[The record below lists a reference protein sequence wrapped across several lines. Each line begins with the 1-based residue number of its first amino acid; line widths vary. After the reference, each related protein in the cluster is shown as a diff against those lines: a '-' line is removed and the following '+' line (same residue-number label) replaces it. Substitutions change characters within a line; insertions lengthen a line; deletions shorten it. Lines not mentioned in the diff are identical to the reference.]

1 MNKNWRIALSTVTM
15 IGFSLAGWAG
25 SATAAP
31 EPEPTHVA
39 LDAHNN
45 AKLWPLHRKGAFEI
59 DSSVKLP
66 REAVM
71 KARQAAR
78 EAYTAVLAPYAK
90 IPAGAAERAA
100 VAKYPGASVQE
111 ISLQAVRHNLVYIA
125 LLRRSDMRH
134 LVIVDAG
141 NGRVLATRDFRVR
154 QDHRDK
160 HEA

>member
-1 MNKNWRIALSTVTM
+1 MNKSWRIALSTVTM

-25 SATAAP
+25 SAAAAP
-31 EPEPTHVA
+31 ETNHVIME
-39 LDAHNN
+39 AHHS
-45 AKLWPLHRKGAFEI
+45 AKLWPFQHKGAFEI

-66 REAVM
+66 REVIM

-125 LLRRSDMRH
+125 LLRRSEMRH